1 MDINKLPTIEL
12 NTRAKNLTGK
22 KQGKIT
28 FIKPAEKRNNR
39 IYWWIQCECGNVEKI
54 RADSLKTSC
63 HKCSNETKSKKLKQ
77 ILIQDLSGQKF
88 GRLTVLY
95 PTKGQ
100 NGKGM
105 YWHCKCECGNEIDVI
120 AGSLTSGNTKS
131 CGCLK
136 KENAHFT
143 QLKSNLVGQRFG
155 KLLVVE
161 ETKERQYEKVVWKC
175 QCDCGNIVYLNTTRL
190 RQGNDI
196 SCGCQKTS
204 YGASQIEKLLKNNN
218 LNYKKEYSNKELNG
232 KRFDFALLNK
242 NNEVI
247 RLIEFDG
254 EQHYRYSGGWNTKK
268 NMILT
273 QQRDQVKNEYA
284 LSHNIPLVRI
294 PYWERDKIT
303 LDIILGSTYE
313 VRETNQLT
321 D

>member
-1 MDINKLPTIEL
+1 M
-12 NTRAKNLTGK
+12 
-22 KQGKIT
+22 
-28 FIKPAEKRNNR
+28 
-39 IYWWIQCECGNVEKI
+39 QCECGNIEKI
-54 RADSLKTSC
+54 RADGLKTSC
-63 HKCSNETKSKKLKQ
+63 YKCSNETKAQKLKQ
-77 ILIQDLSGQKF
+77 ILAQDLSGQKF

-95 PTKGQ
+95 PTEGQ

-105 YWHCKCECGNEIDVI
+105 HWHCKCECGNEIDVI

-143 QLKSNLVGQRFG
+143 QLKLNLVGQRFG
-155 KLLVVE
+155 KLLVIE

-204 YGASQIEKLLKNNN
+204 YGASQIENLLKNNN
-218 LNYKKEYSNKELNG
+218 LNYKKEYTNKELNG
-232 KRFDFALLNK
+232 KRFDFVLLDE

-254 EQHYRYSGGWNTKK
+254 EQHYRYSGGWNTKE
-268 NMILT
+268 NMLLT
-273 QQRDQVKNEYA
+273 QKRDQIKNKYA
-284 LSHNIPLVRI
+284 LTHNIPLVRI
-294 PYWERDKIT
+294 PYWERDNIT
-303 LDIILGSTYE
+303 LEMIMEDKYLVKEMI
-313 VRETNQLT
+313 
-321 D
+321 